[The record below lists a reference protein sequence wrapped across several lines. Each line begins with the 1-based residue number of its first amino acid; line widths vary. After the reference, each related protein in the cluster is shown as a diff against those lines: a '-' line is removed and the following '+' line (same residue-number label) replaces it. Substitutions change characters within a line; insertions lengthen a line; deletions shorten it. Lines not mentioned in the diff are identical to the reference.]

1 MMMNLRPYQGPKEGE
16 DITIKEIKK
25 AVEKAI
31 QVLSSKLNPS
41 DRLMEDLSI
50 AYAALEE

>member
-1 MMMNLRPYQGPKEGE
+1 MNLRPYQGPKRGE

-25 AVEKAI
+25 AVAKAI
-31 QVLSSKLNPS
+31 QVLLSKLDPS
-41 DRLMEDLSI
+41 DRLMEDLSM